1 MLNPVISAVAQHQNV
16 LSLDDVQLFA
26 KDDFFLEENSA
37 QDHGEDLLNCL
48 PQNEDGLSPKS
59 GPVTVIDYE
68 DSEES
73 GVSMEVVANNV
84 SSSNVS
90 SSIEEEQEI
99 VNDLASESS
108 FNSSNRSQ
116 SYLDFFSGYDLASE
130 SSFNSSNSSQSYL
143 DSFSGHDLA
152 SGSSFN
158 CSNGSQSYVT
168 FFSGCDSGSGLISN
182 DDSQIEAKCGYS
194 LIDVVSAAENCD
206 WDFVLAKL
214 AANPLSSENSGYYEM
229 VMLETVLNGNFELVQ
244 KLIEDGVSV
253 QRVIERRNRLSEEG
267 DFGVNILH
275 FLLATK
281 RIDMALLLLKQYPAG
296 INFVRNDKP
305 DTPSAFALVVDLPDV
320 CSDILRHLL
329 EGNLPIDVNFT
340 YKGTSVLKHAI
351 LRNQF
356 DKATLL
362 FEHGADFSTLDR
374 EDMNHFLLYAMGEK
388 KWLLADLIQKKISSI
403 QPERA
408 DMLAKIVS
416 EFRDHFDKELQVSEM
431 QLSQF
436 SAALLVLKQQI
447 FGLLQPVA
455 IISSSLNT
463 SVTNVVEQ
471 SMSFTVASVSESSL
485 IPPPTSSISF
495 SSAHNSFFTAKR
507 EAQAVSGSQLS
518 VDAGEAKR
526 IWSCK

>member
-1 MLNPVISAVAQHQNV
+1 MLNPAISAAAQNQNA
-16 LSLDDVQLFA
+16 LSLDDIQLFA

-37 QDHGEDLLNCL
+37 QDHGEALLNHL
-48 PQNEDGLSPKS
+48 PQNEDGLFPQS
-59 GPVTVIDYE
+59 GPSTVIEYE

-73 GVSMEVVANNV
+73 GVSMAVVANDV
-84 SSSNVS
+84 PSSV
-90 SSIEEEQEI
+90 EDGQEI
-99 VNDLASESS
+99 INDLASGSS

-116 SYLDFFSGYDLASE
+116 SYLNSFSGCDSASGSSFSFSNGSRSYLDSFSGYDLVGG
-130 SSFNSSNSSQSYL
+130 SSFNSSNS
-143 DSFSGHDLA
+143 
-152 SGSSFN
+152 
-158 CSNGSQSYVT
+158 SQSYVT

-182 DDSQIEAKCGYS
+182 DDGQIEAKCGYS
-194 LIDVVSAAENCD
+194 LIDVVSAAQNRD

-229 VMLETVLNGNFELVQ
+229 VMLEAVLNANFELVR

-253 QRVIERRNRLSEEG
+253 QRVIEQRYNRLGEE
-267 DFGVNILH
+267 DEGVHIL
-275 FLLATK
+275 FLLAG
-281 RIDMALLLLKQYPAG
+281 RGINMALLLLKQYPAG
-296 INFVRNDKP
+296 VNFVRKDKP
-305 DTPSAFALVVDLPDV
+305 YVPSLFASVVDLQDV
-320 CSDILRHLL
+320 CSDILRRLL

-351 LRNQF
+351 LTNQF

-362 FEHGADFSTLDR
+362 FEYGANLGTLDM

-408 DMLAKIVS
+408 DMLTEIVS
-416 EFRDHFDKELQVSEM
+416 KFRDHFDEKSQASEM
-431 QLSQF
+431 QSDQF
-436 SAALLVLKQQI
+436 SSALLVLKQQI
-447 FGLLQPVA
+447 MGLLQPVV
-455 IISSSLNT
+455 IINSSSNA
-463 SVTNVVEQ
+463 SVTDVIEQ

-485 IPPPTSSISF
+485 ILSPTSSISF

-526 IWSCK
+526 IWACK